1 MQDFHVYLPK
11 MMTKVQ
17 RIKRKGSKSN
27 LLKYQICPPNDTLIV
42 HRDIH
47 TQTQT
52 PEEQLDFLGRITQ
65 YRPENQVIHKPTKF

>member
-42 HRDIH
+42 HRDV
-47 TQTQT
+47 
-52 PEEQLDFLGRITQ
+52 LANRVFLRNLSGQSIQSYMQNLESVPKKMT
-65 YRPENQVIHKPTKF
+65 EL

>member
-42 HRDIH
+42 HRD
-47 TQTQT
+47 
-52 PEEQLDFLGRITQ
+52 LLSLNNNLSVFLKLLIYETR
-65 YRPENQVIHKPTKF
+65 VIEFGNLFKREDL